1 MIEGKMTLK
10 MQLIL
15 AVAVPCLAL
24 LLVGGAGLRSMGSI
38 QQQSTELYKNT
49 ATPMRAMAEVVSR
62 IPRMRVG
69 IDMMLLQDT
78 SLKDEKGVL
87 TRVKES
93 REEDIPEMRH
103 AMQQAVTA
111 QTDPD
116 ARINAEKLLNQFEQM
131 EKTELTPLLQA
142 LEQGDMDAARAIY
155 RDRYTV
161 TYGAMRKDA
170 NTLLDGLLK
179 QAQQRHE
186 RGERSYDS
194 GWTQM
199 AGIITAAIFISLL
212 VSLLILINLK
222 RRVGFLQQYIGYAA
236 EHLAL
241 DSRGKLSG
249 NDEFA
254 EVTESFNHFVSKIR
268 NAIAQVATNSHQL
281 ASTADNV
288 ASKALLTQQ
297 NCATQRDRTVQ
308 VATAIHEM
316 GATVSEIAGNAS
328 QAAEVA
334 KQAHEQA
341 DAGAGMVSLAR
352 HGVIGLSDEIAQV
365 TEVIESLAMQTN
377 SIGSILD
384 TIRSIS
390 EQTNLLALN
399 AAIEAA
405 RAGEQGRGFAVV
417 ADEVRN
423 LANRSAASTAEI
435 QSMILRL
442 QEQSGRAVSA
452 MSQGR
457 NRSLSVVSQADEAN
471 GALGQI
477 TTFITQINDMNI
489 HVATATEEQSSVVN
503 EVNRNVEDINQLTME
518 TADIANQL
526 TESSLCL
533 QQLSVELDKLVGIF
547 RL

>member
-1 MIEGKMTLK
+1 MLEGKLTLK
-10 MQLIL
+10 LQLIL
-15 AVAVPCLAL
+15 AVTVPCLAL
-24 LLVGGAGLRSMGSI
+24 LLVGGASLRSMGSI
-38 QQQSTELYKNT
+38 QQQSTELYQNT

-78 SLKDEKGVL
+78 SLKDERGVL
-87 TRVKES
+87 SRVKDA
-93 REEDIPEMRH
+93 RDEDIPEMRQ

-111 QTDPD
+111 QTDPAARAD
-116 ARINAEKLLNQFEQM
+116 AQKLLSQFEGM
-131 EKTELTPLLQA
+131 ERNELNPMLQA
-142 LEQGDMDAARAIY
+142 LEKGDMEAARGIY

-161 TYGAMRKDA
+161 TYGTMRKDA
-170 NTLLDGLLK
+170 NTLLDGLIQ
-179 QAQQRHE
+179 QAQQRHQ
-186 RGERSYDS
+186 RGEQSYAS
-194 GWTQM
+194 GRMQM
-199 AGIITAAIFISLL
+199 ITIISGAILISLL
-212 VSLLILINLK
+212 VSVLILINLK

-241 DSRGKLSG
+241 DSRAKLTG
-249 NDEFA
+249 NDELA
-254 EVTESFNHFVSKIR
+254 ESFNHFVSKIHS
-268 NAIAQVATNSHQL
+268 AIEQVARNSHQL
-281 ASTADNV
+281 AATADEV
-288 ASKALLTQQ
+288 ASKAQLTQQ
-297 NCATQRDRTVQ
+297 NCTAQRDRTVQ

-334 KQAHEQA
+334 RQANDQA
-341 DAGAGMVSLAR
+341 EAGAGVVAQAR
-352 HGVIGLSDEIAQV
+352 HGIVGLSDEIAQV
-365 TEVIESLAMQTN
+365 AGVIESLATQTD
-377 SIGSILD
+377 SIGSILE

-435 QSMILRL
+435 QGMINRL
-442 QEQSGRAVSA
+442 QDQSARAVSA
-452 MSQGR
+452 MTQGR
-457 NRSLSVVSQADEAN
+457 SQSLAVVTQADEAN

-477 TTFITQINDMNI
+477 TAYITQINDMNI
-489 HVATATEEQSSVVN
+489 QVATATEEQSSVVG
-503 EVNRNVEDINQLTME
+503 ELNRNVEDINQLTME
-518 TADIANQL
+518 TADIAHQL
-526 TESSLCL
+526 TDASRSL
-533 QQLSVELDKLVGIF
+533 QQLSGELDKLVGNF